1 VSDYLATNWSA
12 MTASDWVGT
21 ILTVIIFF
29 LMLGMYIW
37 VLRPKNKDKFE
48 SHRTMLLEDEE
59 ERKSE
64 KHDG

>member
-1 VSDYLATNWSA
+1 MSDYFSTNWSA
-12 MTASDWVGT
+12 MTAADWFGT

-29 LMLGMYIW
+29 LMLGLYIW

-59 ERKSE
+59 EKKSE